1 MQTLQT
7 AYETLQ
13 NSWKLSNTTKPFI
26 ETLLRL
32 FDEEKL
38 NEFDINFLNTWLL
51 KKDKGMYARADQ
63 QARNLM
69 ILLSNKLGEKMYT
82 TLAPVLGL
90 PNSRQAQKVRA
101 KETAKHHYLPGIND
115 WAVELAASRE
125 LRPIQNSMD
134 GTRVIR
140 VIELYLD
147 QYLVG
152 KEFSPDVRCWP
163 SADNLDVAVDW
174 EQIKNYVIKVRHNKS
189 YAPEAY
195 SFNLADTSGK
205 LPDLLIGSIPQA
217 HSGIS
222 WSHVLAMMLTVDKH
236 ARKHNLPLVG
246 HCIDSASNALGGLL
260 KLASP
265 STYAEAGLETEFIGL
280 RRNDFFAPI
289 LCPNYPT
296 IAYPFWDHSSRTSV
310 RNLMNGNI
318 SIVSEEL
325 DISNKSD
332 NTNLYKVATIH
343 DLRKLKHLHPGCSIK
358 QADITPHVRQNC
370 DATSRVLQLSVV
382 KDLQQYIPDSQGT
395 QLYLIASTVIH
406 APFRNDKFG
415 PPPTVVQSLWKG
427 VMIWRR
433 WRKFIQ
439 VSDHLT
445 LIDNFISSSHYQ
457 TLELLAHAGIIHQL
471 TVFFAFP
478 NLSIG
483 EYSMRNTGNRG
494 IKAIHGMYRGGT
506 SLPITTNLSFK

>member
-1 MQTLQT
+1 MHYTHTVPCQGVYDRKFVVLYEDRVSGATTAKKLWIDRQLASECGCCSTYLEWKIKHPTQATALQQEADKPSIYCVRAHEKVHVVDGSGEAHEYYGTIRALDGAPNGACTGSASISGPHPFTCANCNALVHGKSSALLHKLNRSTKLKNPHSDEGRALKPGVTHKYISASCLDAALNVRLEQVHDKEKKLQTLQT

-63 QARNLM
+63 QVRNLM

-90 PNSRQAQKVRA
+90 PNSRQARKVRA

-174 EQIKNYVIKVRHNKS
+174 EQN
-189 YAPEAY
+189 
-195 SFNLADTSGK
+195 
-205 LPDLLIGSIPQA
+205 
-217 HSGIS
+217 
-222 WSHVLAMMLTVDKH
+222 
-236 ARKHNLPLVG
+236 
-246 HCIDSASNALGGLL
+246 
-260 KLASP
+260 
-265 STYAEAGLETEFIGL
+265 
-280 RRNDFFAPI
+280 
-289 LCPNYPT
+289 
-296 IAYPFWDHSSRTSV
+296 
-310 RNLMNGNI
+310 
-318 SIVSEEL
+318 
-325 DISNKSD
+325 
-332 NTNLYKVATIH
+332 
-343 DLRKLKHLHPGCSIK
+343 
-358 QADITPHVRQNC
+358 
-370 DATSRVLQLSVV
+370 
-382 KDLQQYIPDSQGT
+382 
-395 QLYLIASTVIH
+395 
-406 APFRNDKFG
+406 
-415 PPPTVVQSLWKG
+415 
-427 VMIWRR
+427 
-433 WRKFIQ
+433 
-439 VSDHLT
+439 
-445 LIDNFISSSHYQ
+445 
-457 TLELLAHAGIIHQL
+457 
-471 TVFFAFP
+471 
-478 NLSIG
+478 
-483 EYSMRNTGNRG
+483 
-494 IKAIHGMYRGGT
+494 
-506 SLPITTNLSFK
+506 